1 MLLFDIRVSLL
12 RIDCDDI
19 LVVRLLQYILIQL
32 VQLDRLAQYN
42 QHALLVHNHVDKI
55 VDYKEY
61 FNHEENERFV

>member
-12 RIDCDDI
+12 RIGCDDI

-32 VQLDRLAQYN
+32 DRLAQYG
-42 QHALLVHNHVDKI
+42 QHVLLVHNHVDKI
-55 VDYKEY
+55 VGYKEY